1 MIPVFN
7 GNQIWL
13 EVSGTEQGEGEGEE
27 GEGEEGEGEE
37 S

>member
-27 GEGEEGEGEE
+27 WET
-37 S
+37 

>member
-13 EVSGTEQGEGEGEE
+13 EVSGTEQGEGEGEGE
-27 GEGEEGEGEE
+27 EEGEEGEE